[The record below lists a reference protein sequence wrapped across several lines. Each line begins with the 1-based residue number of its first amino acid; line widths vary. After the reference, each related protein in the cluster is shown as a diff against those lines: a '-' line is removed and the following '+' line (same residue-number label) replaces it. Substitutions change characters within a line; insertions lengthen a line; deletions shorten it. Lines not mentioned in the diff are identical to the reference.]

1 MTGLDPTVI
10 GAVFTGL
17 TGLIAGLAAY
27 TASRQRRVAED
38 QRVLRR
44 QVRTLQ
50 KQLVVTLEHIFA
62 LELSMAQH
70 GLPVPD
76 RPKILERP
84 ADDDDEPATLTPPA
98 PAASAP
104 RAATPEPDR
113 ADPPPDRA
121 ADRGRGRH
129 ARP

>member
-1 MTGLDPTVI
+1 MITLDPTVI

-17 TGLIAGLAAY
+17 TGLIAGLAAF
-27 TASRQRRVAED
+27 TASRQRRVTED

-50 KQLVVTLEHIFA
+50 KQLVATVEHIFA

-76 RPKILERP
+76 RPKILESH
-84 ADDDDEPATLTPPA
+84 ADDDDTPEPA
-98 PAASAP
+98 PARPVGPA
-104 RAATPEPDR
+104 PDR

-129 ARP
+129 ARA